1 MKPTTTNS
9 SKIDPRPRQLTLRRD
24 TLKQL
29 TSPEL
34 GLAVGGTVLTG
45 MGCCTQTYSCA
56 KAR

>member
-34 GLAVGGTVLTG
+34 GLAVGGSAPTG
-45 MGCCTQTYSCA
+45 LCCSSIHSCA
-56 KAR
+56 KAH